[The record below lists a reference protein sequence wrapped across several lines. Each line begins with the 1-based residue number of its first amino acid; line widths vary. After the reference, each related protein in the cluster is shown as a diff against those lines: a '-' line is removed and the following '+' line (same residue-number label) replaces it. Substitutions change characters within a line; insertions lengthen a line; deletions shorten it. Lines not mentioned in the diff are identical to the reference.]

1 MKILITNAVSLNTG
15 DAAILRGAI
24 GVLRSTFGNDMD
36 VTVYDA
42 KADAAK
48 RYYPEFRYRPALY
61 DQVRSA
67 AKGRWPVKLAAVFV
81 LFLSLVWQRSLG
93 RRLAHR
99 LPQRLRDSLDE
110 YARADLVVA
119 TGGTYLVPSYRL
131 FPKIFDFL
139 VTLLLGRPL
148 VLFTQSL
155 GPFPPGRDRLL
166 LRLALRRARLIL
178 VRDDASRRHLDDLGV
193 EGDRIAQAADA
204 AFSMARLDLPPR
216 RFPPSGRPLRV
227 AISVRDW
234 PHFQR
239 EPPAVGMQRY
249 LSAVAK
255 LTRVLVEDH
264 GVQITFLSTCQG
276 VPEYWTDDSRVADR
290 VVTLLPGAIRRH
302 VTVDREFHRPE
313 RLIGVFA
320 EHDMVVATR
329 MHAGI
334 LALCAGVP
342 VLPIAYEFKTVELFQ
357 RLGLGEITQDIEA
370 VTPESLEQAFRHLL
384 AIGPGLGAQLRSRVE
399 ELKSSALGA
408 GPIIRDALAAAAR

>member
-15 DAAILRGAI
+15 DAAILRGAV
-24 GVLRSTFGNDMD
+24 GVLRNTFGNDMD
-36 VTVYDA
+36 VAVYDA
-42 KADAAK
+42 KANAAK
-48 RYYPEFRYRPALY
+48 RHYPEFNYRPALY
-61 DQVRSA
+61 EQVRSA
-67 AKGRWPVKLAAVFV
+67 AKGRWRGKLATVFI
-81 LFLSLVWQRSLG
+81 LFLSLIWQKPLG

-99 LPQRLRDSLDE
+99 LPPRLRDSLDE

-119 TGGTYLVPSYRL
+119 TGGTYLVPAYRL
-131 FPKIFDFL
+131 FPKIFDFM

-166 LRLALRRARLIL
+166 LRWVLRRARLIL

-193 EGDRIAQAADA
+193 AGERVAQAADA
-204 AFSMARLDLPPR
+204 AFAMARLDMPPR
-216 RFPPSGRPLRV
+216 RFPPAGRPLRV

-234 PHFQR
+234 PHFRR

-249 LSAVAK
+249 VAAVAK
-255 LTRVLVEDH
+255 LTRVLIEDH
-264 GVQITFLSTCQG
+264 GVQVTFLSTCQG
-276 VPEYWTDDSRVADR
+276 VPEYWTDDSRVANR
-290 VVTLLPGAIRRH
+290 IVSLLPGAVRTR

-313 RLIGVFA
+313 RLIGLFA

-342 VLPIAYEFKTVELFQ
+342 VLPIAYEFKTVELFES
-357 RLGLGEITQDIEA
+357 LGLGEITQDIEA

-384 AIGPGLGAQLRSRVE
+384 AAGPALSAQIRSRVG
-399 ELKSSALGA
+399 ELKDSAMEA
-408 GPIIRDALAAAAR
+408 GSAIRNALAAA